1 MTSPRLLGALDNLHR
16 MMADLVQAL
25 PDADVRR
32 QFHPALHPPGWY
44 LGRAVYL
51 ETYWLRERLLA
62 DADLSG
68 RVRHIFAP
76 GSATPAQTSALLPP
90 RDHLLNWALEIQDEH
105 LTRLANPGLL
115 PPHPLLAE
123 DWLPSHLWQ
132 VQSLLYEQ
140 LLLVL
145 IARQIARSSDGDY
158 QPAQPLV
165 PQLPTASAASVSQG
179 HYRIGAR
186 EGVAFDNE
194 LPVQAVELHSYRIG
208 RQPVSNAEYLA
219 FMDDGGY
226 GREGLWSEDGRAWLA
241 ASGCTHPYGWRRS
254 AAGNWHGIGLNGPYG
269 LVADDPVT
277 GLSLHEAQAFATWT
291 SGLGGELAGAVL
303 PHEYQWETAVRTQ
316 AITEH
321 GRALEW
327 CSNTF
332 EPYDAYAAPADP
344 ELATAEL
351 DGRHQSVRG
360 ASVHT
365 QPCLRRAS
373 LRRAAL
379 PDDRHLLAGCRLVLP
394 PAPS

>member
-1 MTSPRLLGALDNLHR
+1 MTSPRLLGSLDNLHR

-32 QFHPALHPPGWY
+32 RFHPALHPAGWY

-51 ETYWLRERLLA
+51 ETYWLRERLLG
-62 DADLSG
+62 DADLTG
-68 RVRHIFAP
+68 RVRHIFAS
-76 GSATPAQTSALLPP
+76 GSATPAQTGALLPP

-115 PPHPLLAE
+115 PHHPLLAD
-123 DWLPSHLWQ
+123 DWLPTHLWQ
-132 VQSLLYEQ
+132 AQSLIYEQ

-145 IARQIARSSDGDY
+145 VARQLARSTGDY
-158 QPAQPLV
+158 RPAQALAARRPSADAV
-165 PQLPTASAASVSQG
+165 PVSQG

-186 EGVAFDNE
+186 DGAAFDNE
-194 LPVQAVELHSYRIG
+194 LPAQAVELHSFRIG
-208 RQPVSNAEYLA
+208 RRPVSNAEYLA
-219 FMDDGGY
+219 FMEDGGY
-226 GREGLWSEDGRAWLA
+226 ARTELWPELGRAWLA
-241 ASGCTHPYGWRRS
+241 GSRSTHPYGWGG
-254 AAGNWHGIGLNGPYG
+254 GNGTWHGVGLNGPYP
-269 LVADDPVT
+269 LVPDDPVA
-277 GLSLHEAQAFATWT
+277 GLSLHEAQAFAAWAA
-291 SGLGGELAGAVL
+291 SLGGELAGAVL

-327 CSNTF
+327 CANAF

-344 ELATAEL
+344 ELATVEL

-379 PDDRHLLAGCRLVLP
+379 PEDRHLLVGCRLVLP
-394 PAPS
+394 PSPS